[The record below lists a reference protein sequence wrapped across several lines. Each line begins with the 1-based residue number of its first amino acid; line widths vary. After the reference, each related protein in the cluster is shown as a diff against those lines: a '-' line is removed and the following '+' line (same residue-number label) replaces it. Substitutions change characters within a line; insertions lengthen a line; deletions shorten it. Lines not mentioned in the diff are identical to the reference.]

1 MGMKISEKGLKI
13 IKEFEGCRLQAYKC
27 PAGIWT
33 IGYGHT
39 SGVKS
44 GMTITQAQADEY
56 LKADCASSENAVNC
70 YYDIYKWNQ
79 NQFDALVSF
88 TFNCGAG
95 NLKTLLNGGKRTI
108 AEISNKIT
116 AYNKGGGV
124 VLKGLVR
131 RRATEKVLFDTPT
144 GGETVSEPS
153 TLLAPSYIIGK
164 VYTTQVEVNV
174 RKAAGTGAAKMGHS
188 GLTQNAKQNDR
199 DRDGAID
206 KGTKVT
212 CKSIKKIG
220 EDIWMEIP
228 SGWIAAYYNGE
239 IYVK

>member
-1 MGMKISEKGLKI
+1 MGLKISEKGLKI

-27 PAGIWT
+27 PAGVWT

-44 GMTITQAQADEY
+44 GMTITQEQADEY
-56 LKADCASSENAVNC
+56 LKADCASSENAVNR

-131 RRATEKVLFDTPT
+131 RRATEKTLFDTPT
-144 GGETVSEPS
+144 GEETVSKPS
-153 TLLAPSYIIGK
+153 TLSAPSYVIGK

-174 RKAAGTGAAKMGHS
+174 RKAAGTDAAKTGHS

-212 CKSIKKIG
+212 CKAIKKIG
-220 EDIWMEIP
+220 EDIWMKIP